1 MKKTKLVFY
10 FFITICLLVLFW
22 PKKELAQAPLPTVI
36 VEEPKPQLTHRQQVW
51 VYVLEWCESGGNTT
65 AVNKID
71 RDGTPS
77 YYSFQFKP
85 GTFRY
90 YGELYGVIQ
99 KGLSETELME
109 KLKSY
114 ELQRSIVEQMVLNR
128 DKIAWTKQ
136 FPDCIKKYGLPPKP

>member
-1 MKKTKLVFY
+1 MKKLKISLF
-10 FFITICLLVLFW
+10 LLVLVCLFFVFW
-22 PKKELAQAPLPTVI
+22 PKQQVVSAPVV
-36 VEEPKPQLTHRQQVW
+36 VEKPKPQLTHQQQVW
-51 VYVLEWCESGGNTT
+51 VSVLEWCESKGIKT
-65 AVNKID
+65 AINKVD

-90 YGELYGVIQ
+90 YGELYGVIPV
-99 KGLSETELME
+99 GLTQTELME

-136 FPDCIKKYGLPPKP
+136 FPDCVKKFGLPPKQ